1 MNWKQGISIA
11 TIIFSLGFLI
21 RSFAPA
27 HALSTTNISHAN
39 NPVFSYGA
47 FVSSSSP
54 VTISGQSGYELMVSD
69 IFLHADSGYFL
80 TLTLET
86 STGTVIGKYRT
97 YSINTNVNIQLS
109 SPLRTP
115 EGEDLIINVSGRG
128 TYTVSGYKAH
138 P

>member
-1 MNWKQGISIA
+1 MNWKQGLSIA
-11 TIIFSLGFLI
+11 AIIFSLGFFV

-27 HALSTTNISHAN
+27 HALNGPSISQGN
-39 NPVFSYGA
+39 NPVFSSGA
-47 FVSSSSP
+47 YISSSSP

-69 IFLHADSGYFL
+69 IFLHADSGYYL
-80 TLTLET
+80 TMTLET

-97 YSINTNVNIQLS
+97 YSLNTSVNVQLN

-128 TYTVSGYKAH
+128 TYNISGYKAH

>member
-1 MNWKQGISIA
+1 MNWKQGLSIA
-11 TIIFSLGFLI
+11 AIIFSLGFLI

-27 HALSTTNISHAN
+27 HALNTPNVSHAN

-47 FVSSSSP
+47 FISSSSP

-80 TLTLET
+80 SMTLET

-97 YSINTNVNIQLS
+97 YSLNTSVNIQLN
-109 SPLRTP
+109 SPLRVP
-115 EGEDLIINVSGRG
+115 EGEDLIINGSGRG
-128 TYTVSGYKAH
+128 TYTISGYKAH

>member
-11 TIIFSLGFLI
+11 IIIFSLGFLI

-80 TLTLET
+80 SLTLET

>member
-1 MNWKQGISIA
+1 MNWKQGLSIA
-11 TIIFSLGFLI
+11 TIICSLGFLI
-21 RSFAPA
+21 RSFSPA
-27 HALSTTNISHAN
+27 HALNTPSVSQAN
-39 NPVFSYGA
+39 NPVFSSGA
-47 FVSSSSP
+47 YVSSSSP

-80 TLTLET
+80 TMTLET

-97 YSINTNVNIQLS
+97 YSINTSININLS
-109 SPLRTP
+109 SPLRAP

>member
-11 TIIFSLGFLI
+11 TIIFSIGFLI
-21 RSFAPA
+21 RSFSPA
-27 HALSTTNISHAN
+27 HALNTPNVSNAN
-39 NPVFSYGA
+39 NPVFSAGA
-47 FVSSSSP
+47 YISSSSP
-54 VTISGQSGYELMVSD
+54 VTISGQNGYELMVSD

-80 TLTLET
+80 TMTLET

-97 YSINTNVNIQLS
+97 YSINTSVILNLN

-128 TYTVSGYKAH
+128 TYTISGYKAH